1 MYMDGESVERL
12 MDIVLQM
19 KINLGHVT
27 ETLCQQSHEI
37 QEQLGKIF
45 EQEKKALEHCLCGID
60 DKLTECSVY
69 VDDYRRLYMSLAT
82 MREKLVQLGAEPSS
96 LPPDSPSD
104 QIEAVVA
111 WRLQELRSQGKI

>member
-1 MYMDGESVERL
+1 MDGESVERL
-12 MDIVLQM
+12 MEIVLQM
-19 KINLGHVT
+19 KINLSHVT

-69 VDDYRRLYMSLAT
+69 VDDYRRLYMSLA

-96 LPPDSPSD
+96 LPFDSPSD

>member
-1 MYMDGESVERL
+1 MDGESVERL

-19 KINLGHVT
+19 KINLSHVT

-45 EQEKKALEHCLCGID
+45 EQEKKALERCLGGID

-69 VDDYRRLYMSLAT
+69 VDDYRRLYMTIAA
-82 MREKLVQLGAEPSS
+82 MREKLVRLGAEPSS
-96 LPPDSPSD
+96 LPPAYPSD